1 LTWRDIQHL
10 CIETARIVNPDDP
23 DWEPTHQGRPYSY
36 KYGYG
41 ALDAFAYVTA
51 AQKWNLVKPQA
62 WFQTPTIQIANGT
75 MNKDGDMDGGEKI
88 GPGGVRNTM
97 LITQDMLEEN
107 NFEGLEHINV
117 QVWISHTRRGDV
129 EVEVVSPNGIRSI
142 LGGMRKSD
150 RADSGYPGWLFMS
163 VKHW

>member
-1 LTWRDIQHL
+1 
-10 CIETARIVNPDDP
+10 
-23 DWEPTHQGRPYSY
+23 
-36 KYGYG
+36 
-41 ALDAFAYVTA
+41 
-51 AQKWNLVKPQA
+51 
-62 WFQTPTIQIANGT
+62 
-75 MNKDGDMDGGEKI
+75 MDGGEKI

-107 NFEGLEHINV
+107 NFESLEHINV
-117 QVWISHTRRGDV
+117 QVWISHSRRGDV

-150 RADSGYPGWLFMS
+150 RADSGYPGWVFMS